1 MARKKAQNKHVVS
14 KKHQL
19 AIGLS
24 VLLLATG
31 VLMAEG
37 CKDDPLPTPSIP
49 QTEISAAE
57 AAQNER
63 AHRIRENIGTAVAQI
78 DQNIEQNSMTTPTEL
93 IEKGLDKAQIAAER
107 GLGKASSSIAGATA
121 QAEALDRKIEH
132 AKNSVAEIANMT
144 GPDEQGA
151 VVTKNYGPFDIE
163 NCYVIKIADGDTAT
177 CLKEDKKT
185 QVKIRFAQID
195 APESKQ
201 DFGTVSK
208 QALSD
213 LIFNKNVD
221 LLIEET
227 DRYGRSV
234 SEVFIDGVNVNQYMV
249 KNGYAWAYKEYM
261 TNPIYSELQ
270 SSAQASKKGLW
281 SHKNPIY
288 PQDFRKKQ
296 AADRQAAKQQ

>member
-1 MARKKAQNKHVVS
+1 MAKRKAQNKHTVS

-37 CKDDPLPTPSIP
+37 CNDDPLPTPSMP
-49 QTEISAAE
+49 KTEISAAE
-57 AAQNER
+57 AAKTER

-78 DQNIEQNSMTTPTEL
+78 DQDIEQNGMPTPTEL
-93 IEKGLDKAQIAAER
+93 IEKGLDKAQDAAER
-107 GLGKASSSIAGATA
+107 GLGKASSSVASATA
-121 QAEALDRKIEH
+121 QAEALDRKIES
-132 AKNSVAEIANMT
+132 AKDSVAELTHMT

-151 VVTKNYGPFDIE
+151 VVAKNYGPFDIE

-261 TNPIYSELQ
+261 TDPIYSELQ